1 MSKINSD
8 PQEEVLIPFPSWIT
22 WKWVRTISWPAD
34 GKLKFSLAN
43 RFDLVLKTAISNWH
57 KTAKFLATKF
67 LRLICRKKSFLSHRV
82 TEQYFYYK
90 QFFHWVLT
98 NSVALRGLAFSL
110 EILQKQ
116 LRQELSYMKW
126 NDDCHLFLVKHY
138 LKLLQNSQFEWSNW

>member
-98 NSVALRGLAFSL
+98 NSVALRGLAFL
-110 EILQKQ
+110 TWNITEAIEAGT
-116 LRQELSYMKW
+116 ELHEMKW
-126 NDDCHLFLVKHY
+126 WLSSFPCQTL
-138 LKLLQNSQFEWSNW
+138 S

>member
-67 LRLICRKKSFLSHRV
+67 LRLIGRKKSFLSHRV

-98 NSVALRGLAFSL
+98 NSVALRGLGFLTWNITEAI
-110 EILQKQ
+110 EAGT
-116 LRQELSYMKW
+116 ELHEMKW
-126 NDDCHLFLVKHY
+126 WLSSFPCQTL
-138 LKLLQNSQFEWSNW
+138 S